1 MPARPSIAIASE
13 RVQRTCAL
21 SDSVERLRYVK
32 GARAEALR
40 RLGIVRVR
48 DLLLHIPRRYLDFS
62 RVTQIV
68 YADVGSEVTV
78 LGTVDKVELKFP
90 RPHMQIVNLMVVDQ
104 TGVIEATFFKQP
116 WIAEQIR
123 KGDTV
128 ALSGKV
134 TFGYGFKQMK
144 APFYEVVGDSG
155 SAGYARVL
163 PVHGV
168 TEGVSVP
175 WMRRI
180 QSAALADVGDVC
192 DPVPARLTSGHGLMT
207 LGRALREVHFPSSLA
222 AAERARRRLAYD
234 ELLCLQLALL
244 CRQELEREGA
254 RPFEHDV
261 LGPHMDALLAAMPF
275 ELSAEQRAAADQIL
289 ADMAAPRVMNRLLL
303 GDVGTGKTAVAALA
317 LAACADSG
325 TQAAM
330 MAPTSVLARQY
341 AEKLGP
347 LLDAADIT
355 WRLVTGTTQ
364 GEEREEAEA
373 ACASGAAC
381 VLFGTT
387 ALLSQKLEFSCLSLV
402 VIDEQHRFGVNQ
414 RAALRAKGP
423 GADLLAM
430 SATPIPR
437 TLALSVY
444 GDVDLSRIAHRPR
457 PGAGVQT
464 KVVTPDNLDLAW
476 GAVREALAAG
486 HQAYVICPLVD
497 DADDG
502 HELEDVP
509 ESVTSTSNKL
519 RSAVSTLAW
528 LRESVLPGVECD
540 LLTGRMRPAEKDAAM
555 GRFRSGATQVL
566 VATTVVEVG
575 VDVPNATAM
584 VVMDADRFGLATLH
598 QLRGRVGRG
607 DVAGTVFLSCAA
619 RKGTPARTRLAA
631 LEQTSDGMR
640 LAELDL
646 KLRHEGEV
654 LGFRQSGGVT
664 LRICDMETDADLV
677 QWAHEDARAIAGE
690 DPSLADPE
698 HRPLAGEA
706 RERFDIYFE
715 ELERA

>member
-62 RVTQIV
+62 RVTQIA

-528 LRESVLPGVECD
+528 LRESVLLGVECD

-690 DPSLADPE
+690 DPSLADSE
-698 HRPLAGEA
+698 HRLLAGEA

>member
-62 RVTQIV
+62 RVTQIA

-444 GDVDLSRIAHRPR
+444 GDVDLSRARASRPR
-457 PGAGVQT
+457 SSRPT
-464 KVVTPDNLDLAW
+464 
-476 GAVREALAAG
+476 
-486 HQAYVICPLVD
+486 
-497 DADDG
+497 
-502 HELEDVP
+502 
-509 ESVTSTSNKL
+509 TSTS
-519 RSAVSTLAW
+519 
-528 LRESVLPGVECD
+528 PGAPCA
-540 LLTGRMRPAEKDAAM
+540 RPW
-555 GRFRSGATQVL
+555 R
-566 VATTVVEVG
+566 
-575 VDVPNATAM
+575 
-584 VVMDADRFGLATLH
+584 LAT
-598 QLRGRVGRG
+598 R
-607 DVAGTVFLSCAA
+607 
-619 RKGTPARTRLAA
+619 RT
-631 LEQTSDGMR
+631 
-640 LAELDL
+640 
-646 KLRHEGEV
+646 
-654 LGFRQSGGVT
+654 
-664 LRICDMETDADLV
+664 
-677 QWAHEDARAIAGE
+677 
-690 DPSLADPE
+690 
-698 HRPLAGEA
+698 
-706 RERFDIYFE
+706 
-715 ELERA
+715 

>member
-62 RVTQIV
+62 RVTQIA

-698 HRPLAGEA
+698 HRLLAGEA
-706 RERFDIYFE
+706 REWFDIYFE

>member
-62 RVTQIV
+62 RVTQIA

-207 LGRALREVHFPSSLA
+207 LGRALREVHLPSSLA

-261 LGPHMDALLAAMPF
+261 LGPHMDALLAAIPF

-519 RSAVSTLAW
+519 RSAVSTLA
-528 LRESVLPGVECD
+528 
-540 LLTGRMRPAEKDAAM
+540 
-555 GRFRSGATQVL
+555 
-566 VATTVVEVG
+566 
-575 VDVPNATAM
+575 
-584 VVMDADRFGLATLH
+584 
-598 QLRGRVGRG
+598 
-607 DVAGTVFLSCAA
+607 
-619 RKGTPARTRLAA
+619 
-631 LEQTSDGMR
+631 
-640 LAELDL
+640 
-646 KLRHEGEV
+646 
-654 LGFRQSGGVT
+654 
-664 LRICDMETDADLV
+664 
-677 QWAHEDARAIAGE
+677 
-690 DPSLADPE
+690 
-698 HRPLAGEA
+698 
-706 RERFDIYFE
+706 
-715 ELERA
+715 